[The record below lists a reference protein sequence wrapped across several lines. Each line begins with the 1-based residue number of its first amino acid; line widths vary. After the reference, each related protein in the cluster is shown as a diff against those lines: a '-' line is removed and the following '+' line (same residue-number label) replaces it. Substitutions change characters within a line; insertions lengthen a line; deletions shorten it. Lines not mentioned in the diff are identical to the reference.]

1 MPSFTLPSLALGFAA
16 ASAVALVAAPA
27 EAAPAREGAQIE
39 GLIGGSNCLPG
50 RAECSPDNDTLS
62 GTTRGAV
69 GGGALVGWR
78 ALRWMTLGVAYR
90 GGMFRPDYELDYA
103 NAYTRGAQHSVFAVF
118 RPTIP
123 IWRLDLGVNVAPGYS
138 RQIFRYDN
146 GDQDFTQGFSFMTGP
161 VVDVYLTDR
170 FFLGF
175 EADFIFNA
183 HKDVCNRRGSSTAC
197 VRYEERYPNPVH
209 QAIYGLHI
217 GFNVN

>member
-1 MPSFTLPSLALGFAA
+1 MLRNVLAPALALSAVCL
-16 ASAVALVAAPA
+16 ASARADA
-27 EAAPAREGAQIE
+27 EPPRREGLQVE

-50 RAECSPDNDTLS
+50 RASCTPNNATLS

-69 GGGALVGWR
+69 GGGALLGWR
-78 ALRWMTLGVAYR
+78 ARRWMTLGVAYR

-103 NAYTRGAQHSVFAVF
+103 NNYTHGAQHSVFGVF

-138 RQIFRYDN
+138 RQIFRYNN
-146 GDQDFTQGFSFMTGP
+146 GDQDFTQGFAFMTGP
-161 VVDVYLTDR
+161 VIDLYLTKR

-183 HKDVCNRRGSSTAC
+183 HKNVCNVRGNSTNC
-197 VRYEERYPNPVH
+197 VHYESRYPNPVH
-209 QAIYGLHI
+209 QAVYGLHI
-217 GFNVN
+217 GFNAG

>member
-1 MPSFTLPSLALGFAA
+1 MARTTLPSLALGAA
-16 ASAVALVAAPA
+16 AAALALAPSTA
-27 EAAPAREGAQIE
+27 DAKPARSGIQVE
-39 GLIGGSNCLPG
+39 GLIGGSNCIPG
-50 RAECSPDNDTLS
+50 RADCTPDSDTLN

-69 GGGALVGWR
+69 GGGVLLGWR

-90 GGMFRPDYELDYA
+90 GGMFRPDYELQFD
-103 NAYTRGAQHSVFAVF
+103 NAYARGSQHSVFAVA

-123 IWRLDLGVNVAPGYS
+123 IWRFDLGLNVAPGYS
-138 RQIFRYDN
+138 RQIFRYEG
-146 GDQDFTQGFSFMTGP
+146 GDQDFTQGFAFMTGP
-161 VVDVYLTDR
+161 VVDVYLTQR

-183 HKDVCNRRGSSTAC
+183 HRDVCNVRGSSTEC

-217 GFNVN
+217 GFNS